1 MKVLQREINYDI
13 TKCILCAIPTCIV
26 ALPIIIPLI
35 LTGLVSKYMLNLYE
49 SFCNKI
55 GYFIESL
62 LKIDFNRCFIEDNY
76 IIIQFIKAKLSKV
89 IMDKLD
95 ERLLH
100 EKIIIYNQNEFEI
113 NIEKIKKKFISQNH
127 IKDLRK
133 IFSDNFNILL
143 LGQTG
148 VGKSSLINE
157 FLKLKEE

>member
-1 MKVLQREINYDI
+1 MYIYLSSNTSCNISNMVFLGFSGLFNNYMRNF
-13 TKCILCAIPTCIV
+13 C
-26 ALPIIIPLI
+26 
-35 LTGLVSKYMLNLYE
+35 E
-49 SFCNKI
+49 SFLNTI
-55 GYFIESL
+55 FNFLESL
-62 LKIDFNRCFIEDNY
+62 LRIDFNKFFITDNY
-76 IIIQFIKAKLSKV
+76 IIIHFIKAKILKV